1 LIKTLAVQVQL
12 YSILRE
18 KLPAEARGHTTLQ
31 LEAGATL
38 ADIVKLLDI
47 RRRVVI
53 SVNGAHE
60 RDLSRPVQDGDEVK
74 IFSAV
79 SGG

>member
-1 LIKTLAVQVQL
+1 MEIHGRL

-18 KLPAEARGHTTLQ
+18 KLPAEARGRATLE
-31 LEAGATL
+31 LEAGSTV
-38 ADIVKLLDI
+38 ADIIELFEIK
-47 RRRVVI
+47 RRVVVG
-53 SVNGAHE
+53 VNGAYE
-60 RDLSRPVQDGDEVK
+60 REHSHPVQDGDEVT